1 MTLALS
7 VAREKIDA
15 ILYAKLKK
23 REMELQSSLTDLMAT
38 LDAGEEGIGDEVV
51 KMKIENRNEM
61 QESTTVDWQIS
72 PSLYETAL
80 ELIKLNIQV
89 PSISNIS

>member
-1 MTLALS
+1 MALALS

-23 REMELQSSLTDLMAT
+23 REIELQSSLTDLMAT
-38 LDAGEEGIGDEVV
+38 LDAGEEGIGDEVE

>member
-61 QESTTVDWQIS
+61 QESTTDRKSV
-72 PSLYETAL
+72 
-80 ELIKLNIQV
+80 V
-89 PSISNIS
+89 